1 LIAEEIAEAGNYS
14 GVDPGADSAEAV
26 AANKSRRIYFKLIRR
41 VQYNCTDDND
51 ESKIYIHPEI
61 ERWHSDLEF
70 DGMVAQCCTTRPRKR
85 VQRCQR
91 LPEEATRCPDVK

>member
-1 LIAEEIAEAGNYS
+1 MIAEEIAEAGNYS

-26 AANKSRRIYFKLIRR
+26 RVAANRGRRIYFKLIRR

-61 ERWHSDLEF
+61 ER
-70 DGMVAQCCTTRPRKR
+70 
-85 VQRCQR
+85 
-91 LPEEATRCPDVK
+91 